1 MRFTAACS
9 EEQRL
14 THGCAAIWG
23 HAKVRLCLAT
33 NWPWRT
39 RRTTGDDMFT
49 VSLFFVSSYSDVVA
63 IYTINSIHVGL
74 WSISAWVESLF
85 CYMFYSFVSQWL
97 HNQIGPLSCA
107 VSLLS
112 VILCAHLPSLHH
124 LYSYFLPHTISFASS
139 VGRSNSLNYLF
150 HLSRFLPLFFS
161 PQLIYKSPHGAL
173 LFSPSSALR
182 HDCRSSFTH
191 LSLSLHL
198 LFLSLLPP
206 PPLHLLPAEL
216 PDRFVLQW
224 LIWLFYLPT

>member
-39 RRTTGDDMFT
+39 RRTIGDNMFT
-49 VSLFFVSSYSDVVA
+49 ASLFSVSSYSDVVV

-74 WSISAWVESLF
+74 WSISVWVESLF
-85 CYMFYSFVSQWL
+85 CHIFYSFFCPCDYVTKL
-97 HNQIGPLSCA
+97 VP
-107 VSLLS
+107 
-112 VILCAHLPSLHH
+112 
-124 LYSYFLPHTISFASS
+124 SS
-139 VGRSNSLNYLF
+139 VPCLCSVSYCMHNPRYTTPTPVSSLT
-150 HLSRFLPLFFS
+150 LSRLHPALAGPIPSITSFTFLVFLPLSFS
-161 PQLIYKSPHGAL
+161 PRLIYKSPCGAL

-191 LSLSLHL
+191 LFLSLHL
-198 LFLSLLPP
+198 PVLSLLPP
-206 PPLHLLPAEL
+206 FSQQSS
-216 PDRFVLQW
+216 R
-224 LIWLFYLPT
+224 ISLFSSG